1 MRWFLTIALG
11 FVIAWIIL
19 RFAPAATQ
27 KTSTYVQQPVIGRD
41 LEDDD
46 PETMMMAVGLVYKQ
60 KPAPP
65 AATPAAP
72 ATPQMEKPIEA
83 PTSFPPAVAM
93 PPTTG
98 IQPPVAPAAPVA
110 ATTQPPVAFT
120 PSSV

>member
-11 FVIAWIIL
+11 FVMAWIIL
-19 RFAPAATQ
+19 RFAPAATP

-65 AATPAAP
+65 AAATAP
-72 ATPQMEKPIEA
+72 ETQQMEKPVEA
-83 PTSFPPAVAM
+83 PMSFPPAVAM

-98 IQPPVAPAAPVA
+98 TQPPVTMAAPVA
-110 ATTQPPVAFT
+110 ATIQVPVAFT

>member
-1 MRWFLTIALG
+1 MKWFLTIALG
-11 FVIAWIIL
+11 FVIAWVIL
-19 RFAPAATQ
+19 RFAPVAAP
-27 KTSTYVQQPVIGRD
+27 KPSTYVQQPVIGRD

-65 AATPAAP
+65 MAAP
-72 ATPQMEKPIEA
+72 VAPPQMETPVVTA
-83 PTSFPPAVAM
+83 PVSFPPAIAM

-98 IQPPVAPAAPVA
+98 VQPPMAAQ
-110 ATTQPPVAFT
+110 TPVAFT